1 MRGRRK
7 SREGASVG
15 QSVLKFKVTKARTG
29 QPPESRRKR
38 IVGLGLPV
46 VLVLGLGVGTWY
58 LAISTMTGFETCD
71 NTVTGVHTRSASTVT
86 GIVAGGA
93 TSIGSFASWAMMARC
108 TVPSPVLMGLSIA
121 IAVHLA
127 LSVTPLTCDDV
138 AKQAGHT
145 PGLPRGYSLGKRRP
159 ERIEMTGRKLAHWV
173 SWASGVRVSW
183 GVHERVLQPDRG
195 GGPAGAGRSGA
206 GAADGQHDRYPSVD
220 LRHFRLPSSSC
231 GVGSINP

>member
-145 PGLPRGYSLGKRRP
+145 PALPRGYSLGKRRP
-159 ERIEMTGRKLAHWV
+159 GKDRDDRAKAGPLGLLQ
-173 SWASGVRVSW
+173 WASGVRVSW

-195 GGPAGAGRSGA
+195 GGPR
-206 GAADGQHDRYPSVD
+206 
-220 LRHFRLPSSSC
+220 
-231 GVGSINP
+231 

>member
-71 NTVTGVHTRSASTVT
+71 NTVTGVHTVYPPNS
-86 GIVAGGA
+86 
-93 TSIGSFASWAMMARC
+93 
-108 TVPSPVLMGLSIA
+108 
-121 IAVHLA
+121 
-127 LSVTPLTCDDV
+127 
-138 AKQAGHT
+138 
-145 PGLPRGYSLGKRRP
+145 
-159 ERIEMTGRKLAHWV
+159 
-173 SWASGVRVSW
+173 
-183 GVHERVLQPDRG
+183 
-195 GGPAGAGRSGA
+195 
-206 GAADGQHDRYPSVD
+206 RY
-220 LRHFRLPSSSC
+220 
-231 GVGSINP
+231 